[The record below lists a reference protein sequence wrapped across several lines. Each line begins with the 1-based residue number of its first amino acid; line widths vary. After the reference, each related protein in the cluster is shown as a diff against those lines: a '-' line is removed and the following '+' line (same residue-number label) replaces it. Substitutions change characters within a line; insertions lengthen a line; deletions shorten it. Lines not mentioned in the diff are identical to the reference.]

1 MKLWLL
7 RHAPVLL
14 PPGLCYGAS
23 DVPADEAA
31 TRQAAQAAAACLPA
45 RLPVWVS
52 GLRRAQQ
59 LADALQ
65 AHRPDLAPARID
77 SRLNEMD
84 FGCWELQAWNAIPRA
99 FIDDWVNNFAHY
111 RFGGVESTQCV
122 IDRVAQVITGMRA
135 ALGADGQAVWITHAG
150 VIRAA
155 NYIAAHGSQRPAE
168 LDLWPQGAIAP
179 GALQEI
185 VMKFESN

>member
-23 DVPADEAA
+23 DVPADDAA

-45 RLPVWVS
+45 GLPVWVS

-59 LADALQ
+59 LGHALLAQ
-65 AHRPDLAPARID
+65 RPDLAPARVD
-77 SRLNEMD
+77 FRLNEMN
-84 FGCWELQAWNAIPRA
+84 FGCWELQAWDAIPRA
-99 FIDDWVNNFAHY
+99 AIDDWVKDFAHH
-111 RFGGVESTQCV
+111 RFGGVESTQDV
-122 IDRVAQVITGMRA
+122 IGRVGQVIAGHHG
-135 ALGADGQAVWITHAG
+135 ALSADGQAVWITHAG

-155 NYIAAHGSQRPAE
+155 THIAAHGPQQLAKLE
-168 LDLWPQGAIAP
+168 LWPQDVIAP
-179 GALQEI
+179 GSMQVIEF
-185 VMKFESN
+185 KFD

>member
-23 DVPADEAA
+23 DVPADEAL
-31 TRQAAQAAAACLPA
+31 TRQAAQAATARLPA
-45 RLPVWVS
+45 DLPVWVS

-59 LADALQ
+59 LAHALQ
-65 AHRPDLAPARID
+65 AQRPDLAPLRID

-84 FGCWELQAWNAIPRA
+84 FGCWELQAWDAIPHAAVEEWVKA
-99 FIDDWVNNFAHY
+99 FTHH

-122 IDRVAQVITGMRA
+122 IDRVGQAIADLRA

-150 VIRAA
+150 VIRAI
-155 NYIAAHGSQRPAE
+155 NYIAAHGSQRPVD
-168 LDLWPQGAIAP
+168 LDLWPTDAIAP
-179 GALQEI
+179 GASQEI
-185 VMKFESN
+185 IIKFESN